1 MIALRRDAAGLRMVA
16 ETPRPEPKPGEALV
30 RLLRAGVSSVD
41 LAVARGKV
49 PFTGTLGH
57 EFVGVVEK
65 APDAPHLLGKR
76 VTGSPNIVCGS
87 CEPCKRGL
95 SMHCLNRAFL
105 GVHARDGCFAE
116 LCALPTANLVELP
129 KTLDDDT
136 GVFAQVV
143 ASAVHA
149 AHVTRIQ
156 GKPFVTVL
164 GDGPLGLCCAQIMT
178 RLNASVRLLGTRPEK
193 FTLCEKWGIKHR
205 HAAEV
210 GQRHDQDVV
219 IDCTGSADG
228 VRLALGLVR
237 PRGKIVLKSAPAP
250 VLVAA
255 PGAALGAE
263 PGQGVDLAP
272 AVVHEIE
279 LVGARCGSI
288 ADGVATLARGEV
300 DVRPLITRRARFADA
315 LHALQL
321 ASDPACVKVLLE
333 FDPR

>member
-1 MIALRRDAAGLRMVA
+1 MKALRKDAAGTRLVQDA
-16 ETPRPEPKPGEALV
+16 PRPEPRPGEALV

-41 LAVARGKV
+41 LAVARGQV
-49 PFTGTLGH
+49 PFTGILGH

-65 APDAPHLLGKR
+65 APDAPLLVGTR
-76 VTGSPNIVCGS
+76 VTGSPNVVCGT
-87 CEPCKRGL
+87 CEHCKRGL
-95 SMHCLNRAFL
+95 SQHCLARAFL
-105 GVHARDGCFAE
+105 GVLARDGCFAE
-116 LCALPTANLVELP
+116 FLSLPTANLVELP
-129 KTLDDDT
+129 KSVDDDM

-164 GDGPLGLCCAQIMT
+164 GDGPLGLCCAQVMT

-193 FTLCEKWGIKHR
+193 FSLCEKWGIKHR

-210 GQRHDQDVV
+210 GRRQDQDVV
-219 IDCTGSADG
+219 IDCTGSPEG

-250 VLVAA
+250 V
-255 PGAALGAE
+255 PGATLGD
-263 PGQGVDLAP
+263 GVDLAP

-300 DVRPLITRRARFADA
+300 DVRPMITKRARLADA
-315 LHALQL
+315 MHALQL
-321 ASDPACVKVLLE
+321 ADDPACVKVLIE
-333 FDPR
+333 FGER